1 MKSKNIVFHAAYGI
15 MLVLFICAIISIT
28 VQGASKSLAQT
39 EYDRTEPFTTGWH
52 MAGDEEL
59 DEKSL
64 RKISGISGTEETSI
78 FNTLPENA
86 ANADILFFRAKN
98 MFYSVYIDGTLV
110 CEPQFGESPFYT
122 NSTGVRYISVPLSPE
137 YVGKE
142 IEIRFTAAYDSSR
155 CGFDGFR
162 IGSSGGAIL
171 SIIQEKM
178 VAFIVCVLI
187 MFVGLILSLADIPI
201 NMLNRKNHELLFLGL
216 FSICVAAWCLSE
228 LNLIQLFFDDS
239 RLLHVISC
247 GALML
252 IPIPLV
258 LYLDKAIG
266 FKFRLTV
273 PVICTLSMLEFIVC
287 WTLHLLK
294 IKDIHDT
301 LTVSHIIIAISA
313 VLLIYSFIR
322 NLVAGSKNKTSGI
335 YRVLR
340 TVGMGSVGL
349 AAVIDIPRYYMGLTN
364 DNAQFVRIGILIFTI
379 CYGSASLE
387 NTINAVK
394 KGAQTEFISK
404 LAYEDGLT
412 GVGNRTLFEERLEEL
427 ERIKFTAA
435 PIGIIMFDVN
445 DLKFVNDNLGH
456 PLGDSM
462 IKTAADMI
470 RSSFEPAGGECF
482 RIGGDEFA
490 VIMCGSGVAVR
501 YDKHINEFA
510 DQMERHNSDPNSKFR
525 ISIAH
530 GVFFYNSEC
539 GVDTIKDA
547 FKKADEQMYET
558 KREMKAHQSTPQEY
572 YADRLVKSGVNN

>member
-28 VQGASKSLAQT
+28 VQEASKSLAQA
-39 EYDRTEPFTTGWH
+39 EYDRTEPFVSGWH
-52 MAGDEEL
+52 MADGAEL

-64 RKISGISGTEETSI
+64 RKISGIAGTEETSVY
-78 FNTLPENA
+78 NTLPESA
-86 ANADILFFRAKN
+86 ANADVLFFRAKN
-98 MFYSVYIDGTLV
+98 MFYSVYINGELV
-110 CEPQFGESPFYT
+110 QEPQFGESPFYT

-142 IEIRFTAAYDSSR
+142 IEIRFTAAYPSSR

-171 SIIQEKM
+171 SIIKEKL

-187 MFVGLILSLADIPI
+187 LFVGLFLSLADIPI

-228 LNLIQLFFDDS
+228 LNVIQFFFDDS
-239 RLLHVISC
+239 RLLHIISC

-252 IPIPLV
+252 MPMPLV
-258 LYLDKAIG
+258 LYLDKAVG
-266 FKFRLTV
+266 FKTRFIV
-273 PVICTLSMLEFIVC
+273 PVVCTLSMLEFIIC
-287 WTLHLLK
+287 WGLHLLK

-301 LTVSHIIIAISA
+301 ITASHILIGISA
-313 VLLIYSFIR
+313 ILMIYSSIR
-322 NLVAGSKNKTSGI
+322 NMRRNKDKSTKI

-340 TVGMGSVGL
+340 GVGMGSIGV
-349 AAVIDIPRYYMGLTN
+349 AAVIDLPRYYMGLTN
-364 DNAQFVRIGILIFTI
+364 DSAQFVRVGLLIFTI
-379 CYGSASLE
+379 CYGIASLE
-387 NTINAVK
+387 STINAVR

-412 GVGNRTLFEERLEEL
+412 GVGNRTLFEERLDEL
-427 ERIKFTAA
+427 EKIKATAA
-435 PIGIIMFDVN
+435 PIGLIMFDVN

-470 RSSFEPAGGECF
+470 SSSFEPAGGECF

-490 VIMCGSGVAVR
+490 VIISGSGVAVK
-501 YDKHINEFA
+501 YDKQINEFA
-510 DQMERHNSDPNSKFR
+510 DRMEHHNSDPNSRFR

-530 GVFFYNSEC
+530 GVFFYNSSC
-539 GVDTIKDA
+539 GVDTIKEA
-547 FKKADEQMYET
+547 LKKADEQMYET
-558 KREMKAHQSTPQEY
+558 KREMKAHQSPPQEY
-572 YADRLVKSGVNN
+572 YANRIAVKN

>member
-1 MKSKNIVFHAAYGI
+1 MKTKHIVFHAAYGI
-15 MLVLFICAIISIT
+15 MLIMFICAIISIL
-28 VQGASKSLAQT
+28 VQGAEKSLAQE
-39 EYDRTEPFTTGWH
+39 EYDRTKPFTEGWH
-52 MAGDEEL
+52 LGDGSEL

-64 RKISGISGTEETSI
+64 RKISGITGAEEASV
-78 FNTLPENA
+78 FNTLPESA
-86 ANADILFFRAKN
+86 ANDDVLFFRAKN
-98 MFYSVYIDGTLV
+98 VFYKVYINGKLI

-122 NSTGVRYISVPLSPE
+122 DSTGVRYSAVPLSPE

-162 IGSSGGAIL
+162 TGSSGGAVL
-171 SIIQEKM
+171 SIIREKLA
-178 VAFIVCVLI
+178 AFIVCVLI
-187 MFVGLILSLADIPI
+187 LFVGLFLSLADIPI
-201 NMLNRKNHELLFLGL
+201 NMLSRKNHELLFLGL

-228 LNLIQLFFDDS
+228 LNIIQLFFDDS
-239 RLLHVISC
+239 RLLHIISC

-252 IPIPLV
+252 MPMPLV
-258 LYLDKAIG
+258 LYLDKAVG
-266 FKFRLTV
+266 FKTRFTV
-273 PVICTLSMLEFIVC
+273 PVVCSLSMLEFVVC

-301 LTVSHIIIAISA
+301 ILASHILIGISA
-313 VLLIYSFIR
+313 VLLVYSFVR
-322 NLVAGSKNKTSGI
+322 NLVVGSKNNSSKI

-340 TVGMGSVGL
+340 TVGMVSIGIG
-349 AAVIDIPRYYMGLTN
+349 AVIDLPRYYMGLTN
-364 DNAQFVRIGILIFTI
+364 DSAQFVRVGLLIFVI

-387 NTINAVK
+387 NTINAVR

-412 GVGNRTLFEERLEEL
+412 GVGNRTLFEERIDEFEK
-427 ERIKFTAA
+427 IKAAAA
-435 PIGIIMFDVN
+435 PIIVIMFDVN
-445 DLKFVNDNLGH
+445 DLKFVNDNLGP

-462 IKTAADMI
+462 IKTAAEMI

-490 VIMCGSGVAVR
+490 VIMHGSGAATR

-510 DQMERHNSDPNSKFR
+510 DQMELHNSDPRSKFR
-525 ISIAH
+525 VSIAH
-530 GVFFYNSEC
+530 GFFIYNNGC
-539 GVDTIKDA
+539 GVDTIKEA

-572 YADRLVKSGVNN
+572 YAEVMGLKIKT

>member
-1 MKSKNIVFHAAYGI
+1 MRSKHIVFHAAYGI
-15 MLVLFICAIISIT
+15 MLILFICAIISIL
-28 VQGASKSLAQT
+28 VQGAGSSLAQE
-39 EYDRTEPFTTGWH
+39 EYGRTEAFVSGWH
-52 MAGDEEL
+52 LADSAEL

-64 RKISGISGTEETSI
+64 RKISGIAGTEETSI
-78 FNTLPENA
+78 FNTLPQSA
-86 ANADILFFRAKN
+86 ANADVLFFRAKN

-122 NSTGVRYISVPLSPE
+122 NSTGVRYISVPLFPE

-142 IEIRFTAAYDSSR
+142 IEIRFTAAYPSSR

-171 SIIQEKM
+171 GVIREKL
-178 VAFIVCVLI
+178 VAFIVCVL
-187 MFVGLILSLADIPI
+187 MLFVGLFLSLADIPI
-201 NMLNRKNHELLFLGL
+201 NMLSRKNHELLFLGL
-216 FSICVAAWCLSE
+216 FTICVAVWCLGE
-228 LNLIQLFFDDS
+228 LNIIQFFFDDS
-239 RLLHVISC
+239 RLLHMLSC

-252 IPIPLV
+252 MAMPLV
-258 LYLDKAIG
+258 LYLDKSVG
-266 FKFRLTV
+266 FGSKLVTPIV
-273 PVICTLSMLEFIVC
+273 CSLSILQFIVC

-301 LTVSHIIIAISA
+301 ITASHILIAIA
-313 VLLIYSFIR
+313 AILLIYSSVKNIFR
-322 NLVAGSKNKTSGI
+322 GSKDRSTKI

-340 TVGMGSVGL
+340 TVGMGSVGI
-349 AAVIDIPRYYMGLTN
+349 AAVIDLPRYYMGLTN
-364 DNAQFVRIGILIFTI
+364 DSAQFVRIGILIFTI

-412 GVGNRTLFEERLEEL
+412 GVGNRTLFEERLDEL
-427 ERIKFTAA
+427 EKIKDTAA
-435 PIGIIMFDVN
+435 PIILIMFDVN

-462 IKTAADMI
+462 IKTAAEMI

-490 VIMCGSGVAVR
+490 VIMRGSGVAMR

-510 DQMERHNSDPNSKFR
+510 DQMELHNRNPNSKFR
-525 ISIAH
+525 VSIAH
-530 GVFFYNSEC
+530 GFFIYNSTC
-539 GVDTIKDA
+539 GVDTIKEA

-558 KREMKAHQSTPQEY
+558 KRDMKAHQSTPQEY
-572 YADRLVKSGVNN
+572 YADRLAVNN